1 MRNRAECFFH
11 RIPVIRAVF
20 FRQISFDGFLMFDEF
35 LINKRCGGRRLVD
48 KGNGFG
54 QILLDLRILRL
65 DVGAHLSVDRQIF
78 TLPLQ
83 RFLFVHKLPE
93 AFTGF
98 CDVSLRLCNLTQQLL
113 RLFHRGVK
121 LGLIGEQTA
130 QIPGIFNSNFFS
142 FHR

>member
-1 MRNRAECFFH
+1 MR
-11 RIPVIRAVF
+11 
-20 FRQISFDGFLMFDEF
+20 
-35 LINKRCGGRRLVD
+35 GRRLVD

-130 QIPGIFNSNFFS
+130 QIPGIFNSDFFLS
-142 FHR
+142 IVDFTSVFYCIIIFRFSYFFRSTK